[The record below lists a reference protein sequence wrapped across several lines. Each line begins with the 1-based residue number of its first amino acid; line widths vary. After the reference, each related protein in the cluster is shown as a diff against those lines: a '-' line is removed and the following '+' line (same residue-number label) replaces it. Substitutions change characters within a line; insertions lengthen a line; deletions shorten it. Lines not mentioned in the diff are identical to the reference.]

1 MMLQIVSKDTAV
13 DSLTPNYL
21 RNLRMGCFVLFSEG
35 NMVIH
40 FLGFSYWYAITAT
53 EDKCLHEN
61 L

>member
-40 FLGFSYWYAITAT
+40 FPDFLCWYAITAT